1 MISFDIKESDIDN
14 YYNFTVYVDNTTVNY
29 GLVGKSDLAE
39 ILVNVRT
46 EIDVLM
52 EEIS

>member
-1 MISFDIKESDIDN
+1 MISFDIKSSDIEG
-14 YYNFTVYVDNTTVNY
+14 YYNFTVFVDNTVVNY

-39 ILVNVRT
+39 ILVNIRT